1 MIRTDL
7 AIESREIYSKNKEIE
22 IEGVIVTKDSL
33 QDMDIT
39 RIKIVNENGSKSL
52 AKPQGN
58 YITIEIK
65 GIEFADNELKD
76 KISMALRD
84 ELLGIIDNKED
95 LKVLVVGLGNKQV
108 TPDALGPLV
117 VSKIKVTRHLFITY
131 KKDSDETMSCVSSII
146 PGVMGMTG
154 IETMDIIKGII
165 EKTKPNLVI
174 AIDSLA
180 ARNKERINT
189 TIQITDTGISPGAGV
204 GNNRSQLNEE
214 SLGVKVIAIGV
225 PTVISSFTVVV
236 DTLREIS
243 DTLGQ
248 DNTGKYFA
256 KLRDILQNDED
267 VLDEIMAKCNE
278 SLIVTPNNIDSI
290 LHNYSHIL
298 STAINM
304 TLHKGLELQDVN
316 KYLN

>member
-95 LKVLVVGLGNKQV
+95 LK
-108 TPDALGPLV
+108 
-117 VSKIKVTRHLFITY
+117 
-131 KKDSDETMSCVSSII
+131 
-146 PGVMGMTG
+146 
-154 IETMDIIKGII
+154 
-165 EKTKPNLVI
+165 
-174 AIDSLA
+174 
-180 ARNKERINT
+180 
-189 TIQITDTGISPGAGV
+189 
-204 GNNRSQLNEE
+204 
-214 SLGVKVIAIGV
+214 
-225 PTVISSFTVVV
+225 
-236 DTLREIS
+236 
-243 DTLGQ
+243 
-248 DNTGKYFA
+248 
-256 KLRDILQNDED
+256 
-267 VLDEIMAKCNE
+267 
-278 SLIVTPNNIDSI
+278 
-290 LHNYSHIL
+290 
-298 STAINM
+298 
-304 TLHKGLELQDVN
+304 
-316 KYLN
+316 